1 MKTMIRPII
10 MATVLVIAGTGAMNA
25 QRGMGRMM
33 HDTTHM
39 RMMMHDTTR
48 MGRPGGE
55 MMQMRH
61 MNAPVNAQMCP
72 GCGMGMGMRPGP
84 RGGMRPGMAWGPGAA
99 RGMRPDMGWGP
110 AQDFRGGM
118 GRGQFERPG
127 MDGKPGI
134 GRLEN
139 IPNLSDKQ
147 KKDIADLRQ
156 KQMDEIKKLRD
167 ESMAKMK
174 ALREDQRK
182 KVMGLLTEEQKKF
195 IEGNTAAPAADIK
208 KPLK

>member
-10 MATVLVIAGTGAMNA
+10 MATVLVITGTSSLNA
-25 QRGMGRMM
+25 QRGMGMMM
-33 HDTTHM
+33 HDTSHT

-48 MGRPGGE
+48 MGRPGGD

-61 MNAPVNAQMCP
+61 MNAPMHGQMCP
-72 GCGMGMGMRPGP
+72 GCGMGMGPGA
-84 RGGMRPGMAWGPGAA
+84 RGGMRPGMGWGPGAG

-110 AQDFRGGM
+110 GQDFRGGM
-118 GRGQFERPG
+118 GRGQFDRPG

-139 IPNLSDKQ
+139 IPNLTDKQ

-156 KQMDEIKKLRD
+156 KQMDEMKKLRE

-174 ALREDQRK
+174 ALRDDHRK
-182 KVMGLLTEEQKKF
+182 KVMGLLTDEQKKF
-195 IEGNTAAPAADIK
+195 IEANTPAPAADIK